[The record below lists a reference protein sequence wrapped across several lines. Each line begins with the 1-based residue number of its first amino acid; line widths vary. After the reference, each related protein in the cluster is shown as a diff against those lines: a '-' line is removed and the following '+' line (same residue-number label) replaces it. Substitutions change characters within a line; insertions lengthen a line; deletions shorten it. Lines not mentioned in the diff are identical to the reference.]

1 MVKLHKITSWIWLS
15 LVSAMAVFCWYAL
28 VVQGQIKVDILDM
41 LPSSQSDSIS
51 SVRRMM
57 DDTQLTQ
64 RVVILFGHQDPVQAQ
79 QALNSFRQDV
89 SQASLPLTEE
99 NISAI
104 ADDYKKL
111 FTTLFS
117 YRSYLLTDSDL
128 QLDADQL
135 ISQALVDLTSPFGYV
150 DLAHD
155 PYGFFT
161 RYVKNNSPASPFQM
175 DDHSNL
181 LAQDNT
187 GKTWYIYLA
196 SLNDSAF
203 SMKLQEKI
211 ENQLTPILDSV
222 AQKFSVET
230 LKTGALFY
238 ATAGA
243 QQAQHEI
250 SLIGSISMLGVL
262 LLMFLIFR
270 NLRSLGFAITVIGVS
285 IIVGLATCL
294 LIFGSIHIISL
305 VIGCSLIGITV
316 DYALHYICATYRDVD
331 SPYDVFKKLVPALPL
346 SALTSAFGFALL
358 VMVPFPGIQQMGVL
372 SATGLLAA
380 LITVFLWGPYLMAGP
395 PKPVTRAAERF
406 QSSLKGLAQW
416 GRNTRGRKA
425 FVLLVMGVGIVG
437 IVNLRFDDNLKSF
450 QNLNADLKHQ
460 EDKINDMLS
469 FEKTTRFLIVKGQTL
484 DDVLQQEESLIPE
497 LTNQG
502 VTVKALAS
510 LIPSDQRQQKNHQ
523 IIAKSYQPASIAQL
537 FKALGYTQTYSISDF
552 MPESSF
558 VRVNLSDL
566 PAGLKEL
573 VYQTETGDFVGRI
586 LITDVEDET
595 KLQQF
600 IGQIDEKSNVN
611 YCDPTQDYSTLFTL
625 YRQLVFGLMIGI
637 LTVLAGV
644 LSYRVGATGAAR
656 ILTPLI
662 LAIFGTVGLLG
673 LLAPLNFFHAVGL
686 LLSMSIGIDYALF
699 LYWHKPESTKTDI
712 LLMCNAL
719 SALTTILSFGLLA
732 FSQTRAVC
740 SFGLSVFI
748 GIVLCF
754 LLTTIFLGLGGSHD
768 D

>member
-41 LPSSQSDSIS
+41 LPSGQSDSIG

-57 DDTQLTQ
+57 DDTKLTQ

-99 NISAI
+99 NIPAI

-128 QLDADQL
+128 QLDEDQL
-135 ISQALVDLTSPFGYV
+135 INQALVDLTSPFGYV

-161 RYVKNNSPASPFQM
+161 RYVKNNSPVSPFQM

-181 LAQDNT
+181 FTQDNT

-196 SLNDSAF
+196 SLNESAF
-203 SMKLQEKI
+203 SMKIQEKI

-285 IIVGLATCL
+285 IIAGLSTCL
-294 LIFGSIHIISL
+294 MIFGSIHIISL

-316 DYALHYICATYRDVD
+316 DYALHYICATYRDVA

-346 SALTSAFGFALL
+346 SALTSALGFALL

-395 PKPVTRAAERF
+395 SKSLTKAAECF
-406 QSSLKGLAQW
+406 QSSLKNLAQW
-416 GRNTRGRKA
+416 GGNPQRRKTL
-425 FVLLVMGVGIVG
+425 VLLIISVGIIG

-450 QNLNADLKHQ
+450 QNLNIDLKYQ
-460 EDKINDMLS
+460 EDKINGMLS
-469 FEKTTRFLIVKGQTL
+469 FEKTTRFFTVKGQTL

-497 LTNQG
+497 LASQG
-502 VTVKALAS
+502 ITVKALAS
-510 LIPSDQRQQKNHQ
+510 LIPSDQRQHKNHQ
-523 IIAKSYQPASIAQL
+523 VIAKSYQPASIAQL
-537 FKALGYTQTYSISDF
+537 FKALGYTQSYSISDF
-552 MPESSF
+552 MPESSLL
-558 VRVNLSDL
+558 RLNLSDL
-566 PAGLKEL
+566 PAGFKEL
-573 VYQTETGDFVGRI
+573 VYQTETGNFVGRI
-586 LITDVEDET
+586 LITDVEDEA

-600 IGQIDEKSNVN
+600 IDQIDEKFNVN
-611 YCDPTQDYSTLFTL
+611 YCDPTRDYSALFTL

-637 LTVLAGV
+637 LMVLAGV
-644 LSYRVGATGAAR
+644 LSYRVGVPGATR

-662 LAIFGTVGLLG
+662 LAIFGTIGLLG

-740 SFGLSVFI
+740 SFGLSIFI

-754 LLTTIFLGLGGSHD
+754 ILTTIFLGLGGSHD

>member
-1 MVKLHKITSWIWLS
+1 MVNLHKITSWIWLS

-28 VVQGQIKVDILDM
+28 VAQGQIKVDILDM
-41 LPSSQSDSIS
+41 LPNSQSDSIS

-57 DDTQLTQ
+57 DDTKLTQ

-99 NISAI
+99 NIPAI

-128 QLDADQL
+128 HLNADQL
-135 ISQALVDLTSPFGYV
+135 INQALVDLTSPFGYV
-150 DLAHD
+150 DLARD

-161 RYVKNNSPASPFQM
+161 RYVKSNSPASPFQM
-175 DDHSNL
+175 DDHGNL
-181 LAQDNT
+181 LTQDRN

-196 SLNDSAF
+196 SLHESAF
-203 SMKLQEKI
+203 SMKIQEKI

-222 AQKFSVET
+222 TQKFNVET

-238 ATAGA
+238 AAAGA
-243 QQAQHEI
+243 QQAQNEI
-250 SLIGSISMLGVL
+250 SLIGSISMLGIVL
-262 LLMFLIFR
+262 LMILIFR
-270 NLRSLGFAITVIGVS
+270 NFQALGFAITVITVS

-380 LITVFLWGPYLMAGP
+380 LITVFLWGPYLMARP
-395 PKPVTRAAERF
+395 PKSVTRAAERF

-416 GRNTRGRKA
+416 GGDPQRRKTL
-425 FVLLVMGVGIVG
+425 VLLIIGVGIIG
-437 IVNLRFDDNLKSF
+437 MVNLRFDDNLKSF

-469 FEKTTRFLIVKGQTL
+469 FEKTTRFLTVKGQTL

-510 LIPSDQRQQKNHQ
+510 LIPSDQRQYKNHQ
-523 IIAKSYQPASIAQL
+523 VIAKSYEPASIAQL
-537 FKALGYTQTYSISDF
+537 FKALGYTQSYSISDF
-552 MPESSF
+552 MPESSLL
-558 VRVNLSDL
+558 RLNLNDL
-566 PAGLKEL
+566 PIGLKEL
-573 VYQTETGDFVGRI
+573 IYQTDSGDYIGRL
-586 LITDVEDET
+586 LITDVEDES

-600 IGQIDEKSNVN
+600 IEQFNDNPIVH
-611 YCDPTQDYSTLFTL
+611 YCDPAHDYSALFTL

-662 LAIFGTVGLLG
+662 LAIFGTIGLLSF
-673 LLAPLNFFHAVGL
+673 LAPLNFFHAVGL

-699 LYWHKPESTKTDI
+699 LYWHKPVSTKNDT

-719 SALTTILSFGLLA
+719 SALTTVLSFGLLA
-732 FSQTRAVC
+732 FSQTMAVC

-754 LLTTIFLGLGGSHD
+754 ILTTIFLGLGGSHD